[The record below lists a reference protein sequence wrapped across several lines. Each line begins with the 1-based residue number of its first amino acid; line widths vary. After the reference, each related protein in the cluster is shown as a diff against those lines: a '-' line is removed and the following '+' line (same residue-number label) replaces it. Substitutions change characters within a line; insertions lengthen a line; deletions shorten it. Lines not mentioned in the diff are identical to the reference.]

1 VTLEGSSFDGYQ
13 LLQPLGH
20 GGAGEVY
27 LAEAPARGPVV
38 GWVAIKVF
46 RDAAGHP
53 ALPELMRQARVAATL
68 EHPHILQCYA
78 NAAEGDDVGIVM
90 TLAQGGS
97 LGDMV
102 GDAASDVALPMRP
115 ESVARIISQ
124 VAHTLADVQPHGL
137 IHGDLKPS
145 NLFVRSAPD
154 GSPVVA
160 LSDFGHAF
168 LTHAAVSW
176 LRDHRTDS
184 PPEWVVE
191 QMTWAAPEQIL
202 GKSSSSSD
210 QYSLAA
216 IAYFLLTGV
225 RPISSE
231 AQSVLNG
238 RPPKSIMPPSRLNPA
253 LDDETDAMLFH
264 ALSPVP
270 EQRFADVVD
279 FADALNAVLV
289 TRDLSGNTSYARA
302 SASRQVADSL
312 RKAGSSV
319 ATRPR
324 PFPGRLSLPTSSRRV
339 MSTAALVQ
347 EDDQPR
353 VDPATR
359 MRRRLTRYTSVALL
373 LAVLA
378 LMVSTLVFN
387 VGPLR
392 LPVHLDLSRLVNAN
406 NGGSPRATATVESS
420 AQAQAVS
427 RLRTALA
434 GKAAYSDALTGAPAS
449 WPVSGKTIF
458 FGPDHRLHL
467 HNTAKTPLFANMPA
481 SVTMPQAAYVAQVD
495 VAQVSGATSD
505 HAGMRFLISKSDKG
519 ETYYSYLVTADGR
532 FDLWLQQPET
542 GMVFL
547 TSGYVASLKSGM
559 GQVNTLAVL
568 MDPTANTLSLYANGA
583 FIYQSPIGHGVSL
596 SGRLGLV
603 TPDAN
608 VEATFANVAI
618 YPA

>member
-1 VTLEGSSFDGYQ
+1 MILEGASFDGYR
-13 LLQPLGH
+13 LLRPLGH

-27 LAEAPARGPVV
+27 LAEAPARGPVS

-46 RDAAGHP
+46 RDAADHP
-53 ALPELMRQARVAATL
+53 ALPGLMRQSRIAATL

-78 NAAEGDDVGIVM
+78 DATEGDDVAIVM
-90 TLAQGGS
+90 TLAQDGS

-102 GDAASDVALPMRP
+102 SDAASEVTLPMLP
-115 ESVARIISQ
+115 ESVARIVSQ
-124 VAHTLADVQPHGL
+124 VAHTLADIQPHGL
-137 IHGDLKPS
+137 THGDLKPT
-145 NLFVRSAPD
+145 NLFVRFAPD

-168 LTHAAVSW
+168 LTPAAVSW
-176 LRDHRTDS
+176 LREHPAKS

-191 QMTWAAPEQIL
+191 QLAWAAPEQIL
-202 GKSSSSSD
+202 GKSSPASD

-264 ALSPVP
+264 ALAPVP

-289 TRDLSGNTSYARA
+289 TRDLPGDTSYARA

-312 RKAGSSV
+312 RKASSSV
-319 ATRPR
+319 ASRSR

-339 MSTAALVQ
+339 MSAAALVHDEEAPQ
-347 EDDQPR
+347 
-353 VDPATR
+353 VDLAAR
-359 MRRRLTRYTSVALL
+359 LRRRVTRYASVTLL
-373 LAVLA
+373 LALLA
-378 LMVSTLVFN
+378 LTVSTLVFH
-387 VGPLR
+387 VGPIR
-392 LPVHLDLSRLVNAN
+392 LPANLSLARLFNAN
-406 NGGSPRATATVESS
+406 SGAPLRASPTAESS
-420 AQAQAVS
+420 AQAQAES

-434 GKAAYSDALTGAPAS
+434 GQPVYRDALTGSPAS
-449 WPVSGKTIF
+449 WSVSGKAIF

-467 HNTAKTPLFANMPA
+467 HNTTKSPLFANMPT
-481 SVTMPQAAYVAQVD
+481 SVTMPPGAYVAQVD
-495 VAQVSGATSD
+495 VAQVGGATSD
-505 HAGMRFLISKSDKG
+505 HAGMRFLISKSAKG
-519 ETYYSYLVTADGR
+519 ETYYSFLVTSDGR

-542 GMVFL
+542 GLTFL
-547 TSGYVASLKSGM
+547 TSGYVASLKTGM
-559 GQVNTLAVL
+559 GQTNTLAVL
-568 MDPTANTLSLYANGA
+568 VDPTANTLSLFANGA
-583 FIYQSPIGHGVSL
+583 FIYQSPIGHGVAL
-596 SGRLGLV
+596 AGRLGLV
-603 TPDAN
+603 TPDTN
-608 VEATFANVAI
+608 VEAAFANFAI